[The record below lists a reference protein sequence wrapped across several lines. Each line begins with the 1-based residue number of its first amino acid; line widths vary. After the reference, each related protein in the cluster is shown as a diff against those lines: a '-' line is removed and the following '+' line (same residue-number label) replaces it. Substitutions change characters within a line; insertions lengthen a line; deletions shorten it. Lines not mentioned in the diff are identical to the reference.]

1 MPFSHERWIA
11 NKARRERILI
21 SMRIT
26 PTPLIAL
33 HMTFGIFVILNIFL
47 KLLDEVYSY

>member
-1 MPFSHERWIA
+1 MAFSHERWIA
-11 NKARRERILI
+11 NKVRRERILI

-33 HMTFGIFVILNIFL
+33 HMTSVIFVILNIFF
-47 KLLDEVYSY
+47 EVA